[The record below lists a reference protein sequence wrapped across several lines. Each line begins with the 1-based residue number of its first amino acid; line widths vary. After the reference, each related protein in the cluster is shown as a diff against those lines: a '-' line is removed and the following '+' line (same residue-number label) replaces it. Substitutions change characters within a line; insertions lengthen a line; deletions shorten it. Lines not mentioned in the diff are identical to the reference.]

1 MEKQREIIGKVI
13 SAKNDKTIT
22 VVVETYRTDSLYK
35 KRVKYSKKYRAHDEN
50 NIAKE
55 GDKVLIV
62 ETRPIS
68 KTKNYKLVKI
78 LEEAII
84 I

>member
-35 KRVKYSKKYRAHDEN
+35 KRVKYSKKYCAHDEN